1 MNPSDVQ
8 SLVSTVDELIF
19 SHTGEHLDDLQQAIL
34 EGAFDHQKYAEIA
47 KKNHRSEKYI
57 KDLAAKLW
65 QTISAAL
72 GEEVSKSNIKAALQ
86 RYCFNLYHNNV
97 VNGVQINRGNI
108 CNKLPENELK
118 QSEVYQQLSYQP
130 RYFAIDI
137 LNRTAIIHTLKL
149 HLISQFIYLFPPNP
163 RLLASITFNF
173 LLVLVNENI
182 LF

>member
-8 SLVSTVDELIF
+8 ALVSTVDELIF

-72 GEEVSKSNIKAALQ
+72 GEEVSKSNIKSALQ
-86 RYCFNLYHNNV
+86 RYQYSNFSNV
-97 VNGVQINRGNI
+97 VTDSIQIHSGNI
-108 CNKLPENELK
+108 CTNLPERELK
-118 QSEVYQQLSYQP
+118 QIKGYQQAKLEAVTELVKEGLSIEQIA
-130 RYFAIDI
+130 RV
-137 LNRTAIIHTLKL
+137 LKL
-149 HLISQFIYLFPPNP
+149 PLEVVQQEIQKSGTGVGD
-163 RLLASITFNF
+163 RLQ
-173 LLVLVNENI
+173 
-182 LF
+182 

>member
-34 EGAFDHQKYAEIA
+34 EGAFDHQKYAAIA

-72 GEEVSKSNIKAALQ
+72 GEEVSKSNIKSALQ
-86 RYCFNLYHNNV
+86 RYCFNLYNNNV

-118 QSEVYQQLSYQP
+118 QSEVYQQVKLEAVREFVKEGLSVEQIA
-130 RYFAIDI
+130 RV
-137 LNRTAIIHTLKL
+137 LKL
-149 HLISQFIYLFPPNP
+149 PLEVVQKEVYKS
-163 RLLASITFNF
+163 
-173 LLVLVNENI
+173 EE
-182 LF
+182 

>member
-47 KKNHRSEKYI
+47 KNNHRSEKYV

-72 GEEVSKSNIKAALQ
+72 GEEVSKFNIKSALQ
-86 RYCFNLYHNNV
+86 RYSYNLYNNNV
-97 VNGVQINRGNI
+97 VNGVQINKGNI
-108 CNKLPENELK
+108 CNKLPKNELK
-118 QSEVYQQLSYQP
+118 QSEVYQQAKLESVPELVKEGLSIEQIA
-130 RYFAIDI
+130 RV
-137 LNRTAIIHTLKL
+137 LKL
-149 HLISQFIYLFPPNP
+149 PLE
-163 RLLASITFNF
+163 
-173 LLVLVNENI
+173 LVQQQIHKSE
-182 LF
+182 